1 MDAETTTQTEAAAPI
16 AAAPNHPH
24 LYGALAKAQAEYVV
38 VKKGKTANQGKGFAF
53 SYATMADYADTMYPI
68 LAAHGLSFTCIPQWV
83 ADKGFHC
90 VGRLAHSSG
99 EFIDGMLP
107 LQGMKPQEIGAS
119 ISYARRQLF
128 AALTG
133 AVADDDTGAEEKKR
147 NQTAERADNPNAR
160 KSTKARAASQAAPVA
175 AGQQPDP
182 WATSEVAAGA
192 RINAKQSAAM
202 HALFKEIGVEDRAE
216 RLSLTGQIVGHVVSS
231 SGELSLDEAGNLLD
245 VLTKRRDALVA
256 DGTIDAP
263 EVGPCSACGGINN
276 VHSRTCPTQGDR
288 S

>member
-1 MDAETTTQTEAAAPI
+1 MTETAAEPTAEVVTAP
-16 AAAPNHPH
+16 ALPN

-53 SYATMADYADTMYPI
+53 AYATMADYADTMYPI

-90 VGRLAHSSG
+90 VGRLAHASG
-99 EFIDGMLP
+99 EYIDGMLP

-128 AALTG
+128 TALTG
-133 AVADDDTGAEEKKR
+133 AVADDDTGAEEKRR

-160 KSTKARAASQAAPVA
+160 KSTKSRAASQAAPVA
-175 AGQQPDP
+175 EGRKPDP
-182 WATSEVAAGA
+182 WATAEVAEGA

-202 HALFKEIGVEDRAE
+202 HALFKEIGVEDRAD
-216 RLSLTGQIVGHVVSS
+216 RLEKTATIVGRLVSS
-231 SGELSLDEAGNLLD
+231 SSELSMTEAATLLD
-245 VLTKRRDALVA
+245 VLTKRRDDLIA
-256 DGTIDAP
+256 DGTIAP
-263 EVGPCSACGGINN
+263 AEVGPCSQCGGINGD
-276 VHSRTCPTQGDR
+276 HSRACPAG
-288 S
+288 SSGAH